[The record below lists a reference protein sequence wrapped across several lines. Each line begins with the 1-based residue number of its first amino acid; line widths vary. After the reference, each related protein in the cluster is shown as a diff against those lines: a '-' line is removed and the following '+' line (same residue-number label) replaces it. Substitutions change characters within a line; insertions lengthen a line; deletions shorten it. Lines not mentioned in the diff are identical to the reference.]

1 MSRPVSTTR
10 RRILI
15 DALAGAG
22 AAGLPPIAGAL
33 AACESGA
40 SSGIAPPT
48 GDIHDFDFFT
58 GTWKGANR
66 RLKQRWV
73 GSDDWDEF
81 PGILTCGSHLGGLV
95 NFDYEVEFPTKGWS
109 GATVRVFD
117 RKARQWS
124 LYWIDGKT
132 GKLFPP
138 VVGGFAGGDRGE
150 FFGHDVDEG
159 RPHRIRFLWTRIDAD
174 HARWQ
179 QAFSLDGK
187 AWETNWICDHT
198 RVRA

>member
-1 MSRPVSTTR
+1 MNRPITTMR
-10 RRILI
+10 RRL
-15 DALAGAG
+15 LANTLTGAG
-22 AAGLPPIAGAL
+22 ALGLWPL
-33 AACESGA
+33 VAAA
-40 SSGIAPPT
+40 APAAPATHADQSLPT

-58 GTWKGANR
+58 GTWEGVNR
-66 RLKQRWV
+66 RLKRRWV

-81 PGILTCGSHLGGLV
+81 PGTLSCGSHLGGVV

-117 RKARQWS
+117 RKARRWS

-159 RPHRIRFLWTRIDAD
+159 RPHRIKFLWTRIDAD